1 MPIKDLNLWGAPNV
15 PMGHL
20 KSPRGASIHL
30 HVHGGYTIPTHI
42 SAQRQNVEGSYCR
55 AVVASH

>member
-20 KSPRGASIHL
+20 NSPRGPTCRPMGDTPYL
-30 HVHGGYTIPTHI
+30 HI
-42 SAQRQNVEGSYCR
+42 
-55 AVVASH
+55 